1 MQNILQKHEQKKK
14 PTTRPKIQQI
24 AVMFLNMLFGLQKF
38 ALMFCCISSLLVCVH
53 LFNVSDV
60 LKGLHVLTMIR

>member
-1 MQNILQKHEQKKK
+1 
-14 PTTRPKIQQI
+14 
-24 AVMFLNMLFGLQKF
+24 MFLNMLFGLQKF

-60 LKGLHVLTMIR
+60 LKGLHVLTMIRLCKMYVKDSFLYTVANN